1 MEIKVLEQTKN
12 KLKIELVG
20 QSHTL
25 ANALT
30 KELWND
36 KNVAIAGY
44 NMPHPQVS
52 SAILIIET
60 SKSDP
65 KKALTGAISRLKKD
79 NKALNVL
86 VKKIK

>member
-12 KLKIELVG
+12 KLIIELVG
-20 QSHTL
+20 KTHTL

-36 KNVAIAGY
+36 KDIAVAGY
-44 NMPHPQVS
+44 NLPHPQVS
-52 SAILIIET
+52 NVALIIET
-60 SKSDP
+60 NKGDP
-65 KKALTGAISRLKKD
+65 KKALSGAISRLKKN